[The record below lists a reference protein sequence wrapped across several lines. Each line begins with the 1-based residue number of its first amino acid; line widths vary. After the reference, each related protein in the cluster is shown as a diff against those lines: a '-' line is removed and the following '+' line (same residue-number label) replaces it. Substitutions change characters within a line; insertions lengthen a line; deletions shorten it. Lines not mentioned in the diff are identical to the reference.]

1 MIDRRL
7 LEYVDK
13 GLQRV
18 TVGPS
23 TNSHSNSNT
32 NVNNTTNN
40 ICDVSTSEALWQTL
54 LGVEE
59 DVVIIRGWLDR
70 FGLVSLDTLV
80 CDSQLTLRGAQR
92 ALEKPEYGLLPVLTT
107 QEHDL
112 LHNSIDFYR
121 RQQDVMQTYD
131 ASESSIRKKGH
142 VHGLR
147 GVVLQF
153 VERLYI
159 REGEDADDDVAGDEI
174 L

>member
-1 MIDRRL
+1 M
-7 LEYVDK
+7 
-13 GLQRV
+13 
-18 TVGPS
+18 
-23 TNSHSNSNT
+23 
-32 NVNNTTNN
+32 
-40 ICDVSTSEALWQTL
+40 
-54 LGVEE
+54 
-59 DVVIIRGWLDR
+59 
-70 FGLVSLDTLV
+70 DTLV

-153 VERLYI
+153 VERLYT
-159 REGEDADDDVAGDEI
+159 RDGEDADDDVAGDEMDTVAMDKKKNERDACDKKWNSSNGHRYRRI
-174 L
+174 PKGAGVRARNVHME